1 MSPGTGGPEQDATG
15 ATRARTSTS
24 PEVTVV
30 VPARNEARTIDAC
43 LDAVLGQQGVDLE
56 VVVVDNGS
64 DDGTAERLVARAATD
79 PRLRV
84 LHNPVP
90 SIPASLNA
98 AMAVARGRWL
108 VRVDAHS
115 TVPPTYVARAVS
127 RLAEE
132 RWVGVGG
139 RKSAVGRTPTGRAV
153 AAVLNSRLAVG
164 GSTYHYGTRETLVDH
179 IPFGAYPTALVR
191 ELGGWDESI
200 PNNEDFE
207 FDQRLRG
214 RGELLFDPELEIAWQ
229 ARDDVRQLFAQYRRY
244 GRGKPQVALR
254 HPGSMRLRHLAPPA
268 LVLWLSAAAATAIRR
283 PRLAAVALAPYAAA
297 VGAAAAVIDRST
309 PSGTDR
315 KAVPLALVA
324 MQVGWGLGFWEG
336 VRDVVRARAGWAP
349 TVTASYGAGPGAGRA
364 R

>member
-1 MSPGTGGPEQDATG
+1 MPRTEELSGGSPAPDA
-15 ATRARTSTS
+15 AV

-30 VPARNEARTIDAC
+30 VPARNEAGTIDAC

-64 DDGTAERLVARAATD
+64 DDGTAERLAARAAGD

-98 AMAVARGRWL
+98 AVAAARGRWL

-115 TVPPTYVARAVS
+115 TVPPGYVARAVS
-127 RLAEE
+127 RLAEG

-139 RKSAVGRTPTGRAV
+139 RKSAVGRTPAGRAV
-153 AAVLNSRLAVG
+153 AAVLNSPLAVG
-164 GSTYHYGTRETLVDH
+164 GSTYHYGTRETVVDH

-254 HPGSMRLRHLAPPA
+254 HPGSVKLRHLAPPA
-268 LVLWLSAAAATAIRR
+268 LVLWLGAVAATALRR
-283 PRLAAVALAPYAAA
+283 PRLAALAVAPYAAA

-309 PSGTDR
+309 PPGTDR
-315 KAVPLALVA
+315 RAVPLALVA

-336 VRDVVRARAGWAP
+336 VRDVVRDRAGRVPA
-349 TVTASYGAGPGAGRA
+349 VTRSGDGGPGAGPA